1 MERTIGI
8 YNSASE
14 AERAK
19 RARDLFYA
27 KRLTHRRTMTAQ
39 EIEDS
44 ALPFEVNQGAGFET
58 YDVEL
63 VTSRHK
69 TYPCWQGECMM
80 DFYLNPMTER
90 DLTKPLREWMVNEHG
105 LKEKRSNPISRVLA
119 RHLQGAYWK
128 HGHWEL
134 QRLGLEAATAA
145 CCESCLND
153 HGGASTAS
161 AKHLPDGERYSC
173 RR

>member
-1 MERTIGI
+1 MPDQDGRVSDDRHHWHLLGFWRDVESGEWDIERTIGI

-14 AERAK
+14 AEREK

-58 YDVEL
+58 YDTEL
-63 VTSRHK
+63 VLSRHK
-69 TYPCWQGECMM
+69 TYPCWQSECLI

-90 DLTKPLREWMVNEHG
+90 DLTKPLREEW
-105 LKEKRSNPISRVLA
+105 
-119 RHLQGAYWK
+119 
-128 HGHWEL
+128 
-134 QRLGLEAATAA
+134 
-145 CCESCLND
+145 
-153 HGGASTAS
+153 
-161 AKHLPDGERYSC
+161 
-173 RR
+173 